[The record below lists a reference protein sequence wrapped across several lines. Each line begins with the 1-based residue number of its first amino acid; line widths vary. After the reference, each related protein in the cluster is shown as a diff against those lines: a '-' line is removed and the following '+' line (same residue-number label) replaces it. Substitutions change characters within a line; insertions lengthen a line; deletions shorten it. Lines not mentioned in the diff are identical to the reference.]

1 MLSSVIERAINRKSM
16 MPVLLVLVGA
26 AGCCLYASYLQN
38 VGADLSAGA
47 LVPPAI
53 LLAITVAAVL
63 TARHCGVRVDPV
75 LTAVVLALSAI
86 GLTFAARFLPDGY
99 GVSRYLVFSSVSL
112 AALVMVSACVK
123 KYGMSAIIAHKWIFG
138 ALAVALPYVAILFGS
153 PYAIGH
159 WLVLGSL
166 TINTDL
172 WTALFAIVFAA
183 CVLADGDPVLTSD
196 PEDDGS
202 AFLSSMNGSLPRVLI
217 ALIPAITL
225 FVSGATTMALAV
237 FFCIVVMLYVQG
249 GHRALVAALAI
260 SLVAL
265 LAFGIATNLHARYRI
280 YCWIDPQFDPNGI
293 GYQTIQSMAALR
305 RGSLLG
311 TGVGLGTPELVPFAN
326 SDCLFVTV
334 CEELGLIGG
343 AVVLSLYGLLIARE
357 AALATQARGEAA
369 ALLVT
374 GLTCLTAVDVLLATG
389 SGTALLP
396 FPATVA
402 PYIVCGKS
410 HLLAI
415 GVRLGLILGLVSP
428 LEAEEEGAHGE
439 LAYVGVRTRTLS
451 CLFGLFLAA
460 VVLRIAV
467 VALA

>member
-1 MLSSVIERAINRKSM
+1 MAFSAIERAINRKGM
-16 MPVLLVLVGA
+16 TLMLLVLAGA
-26 AGCCLYASYLQN
+26 AGFCLYASYLQN

-47 LVPPAI
+47 LVPPAV

-63 TARHCGVRVDPV
+63 IARHCGVRVDPV
-75 LTAVVLALSAI
+75 LIAVALALSAV

-112 AALVMVSACVK
+112 AALVLVSACVRK
-123 KYGMSAIIAHKWIFG
+123 CGMSAIIRHKWIFG
-138 ALAVALPYVAILFGS
+138 ALAVALPYVAILLGS
-153 PYAIGH
+153 PYTIGH
-159 WLVLGSL
+159 WVVLGSL

-183 CVLADGDPVLTSD
+183 CVLADGDQVLTSD
-196 PEDDGS
+196 SEDDDS
-202 AFLSSMNGSLPRVLI
+202 AFLSSMSGSLPRVLI

-225 FVSGATTMALAV
+225 FVSGAATMALAV

-249 GHRALVAALAI
+249 GHRALVATLAV

-280 YCWIDPQFDPNGI
+280 YCWIDPQVDPNGI

-311 TGVGLGTPELVPFAN
+311 AGVGLGTPELVPFAN
-326 SDCLFVTV
+326 SDYLFVTV
-334 CEELGLIGG
+334 CEELGLIGA
-343 AVVLSLYGLLIARE
+343 AVVLVLYGLLIARE
-357 AALATQARGEAA
+357 AGLATQARGEAA
-369 ALLVT
+369 ALLVV

-396 FPATVA
+396 FPAAVA

-428 LEAEEEGAHGE
+428 LEAEGEDASGE
-439 LAYVGVRTRTLS
+439 LAYMGIRTRTLA

-460 VVLRIAV
+460 VVVRVAV
-467 VALA
+467 VAIP